1 MITLFSTSSIDE
13 SAVQEAREFIARE
26 GYTSDDVRI
35 VKTENGIEVRE
46 KVYGAYQKACEENQ
60 RKSDIETSPS

>member
-1 MITLFSTSSIDE
+1 MITLFSTTGTDQQAIDD
-13 SAVQEAREFIARE
+13 AREFIARE

-46 KVYGAYQKACEENQ
+46 KVYGVYQKACEKNQ
-60 RKSDIETSPS
+60 RKSDT